1 MHIYLDENLSEYVAQ
16 GLQLLSRAH
25 YRDIEVLST
34 KQDKDLGP
42 GVKDPDLIPIVAKKH
57 GVLITKDIRIRTT
70 MLFQLCQQNKL
81 GIFFLKMPS
90 GKEAHWDIVRVL
102 VEHWEEIVKHTRREK
117 RPFAF
122 VVKPRGKMEKLS

>member
-1 MHIYLDENLSEYVAQ
+1 MPIYLDENLSEYVAQ

-25 YRDIEVLST
+25 YRDIEVIST

-57 GVLITKDIRIRTT
+57 GVLITKDIRMRTT

-102 VEHWEEIVKHTRREK
+102 VEHWEEIVKHTRKEK